1 MAELPKG
8 VGLASECFHPKGG
21 VVTGRFFSRGGYRR
35 IGLDILGLKMLFIEI
50 HIYLASLHLAG
61 TTTYARSR

>member
-1 MAELPKG
+1 M
-8 VGLASECFHPKGG
+8 VRLASGCFHPKGASGQG
-21 VVTGRFFSRGGYRR
+21 VALVEGVSKDR
-35 IGLDILGLKMLFIEI
+35 IGDFGLKMLFIEI